1 MNRIAVLPSDISQ
14 KIAAGEV
21 IERPV
26 SVVKELVENSIDAGA
41 AAVRVELLEGGKRL
55 IRVQD
60 NGHGMSRTDAELCFV
75 RHSTS
80 KIAREEDLLGI
91 ATLGFRGEALPSISA
106 VSRLTLRTSEGGDG
120 PGVEVSREADAARV
134 VKEIAFPRGTTIE
147 VRDLFF
153 NLPARLKFLRSDG
166 SELSQIAKY
175 LTNVALAYP
184 ELRIVLAHGPRTVI
198 DCPPVGGLRERI
210 FQLFGRE
217 TLDRLLEIGHA
228 EDGLGIRG
236 FGSRPPHGRSD
247 RNRQYFFVN
256 LRPVRDK
263 ILASALAQAYRGL
276 LEKDQSPEAFLFVTV
291 PLGDVDVNVH
301 PAKSEVRFRDSSSVF
316 RLVLRGVQ
324 RAVLGVGS
332 GLKEIAAGAAGGA
345 GADAAAKAAADLPLS
360 PVEQLFLR
368 QGPSFKVAERSAAGE
383 RDWGAPDL
391 GAESAAEAGDG
402 EPAGPGMRV
411 LGQFADAYIVVAAD
425 DGLIVV
431 DQHNAHERILFDQ
444 YAEIEARKSWP
455 IKMSLV
461 PLLFDLAP
469 SQVARLE
476 EEREGLEASGFRIE
490 FMGGRSYALREYPD
504 IFKPH
509 EALDV
514 VTDILEGGKDEFG
527 ERKSDRRLA
536 TMACKSAIKAGERLP
551 REKMAFLVSELF
563 KTSNPALCPH
573 GRPIVVRIAKSQ
585 IEKGLGRNSVT

>member
-26 SVVKELVENSIDAGA
+26 SVVKELVENSLDAGA
-41 AAVRVELLEGGKRL
+41 AAIRVDLLEGGKRL

-60 NGHGMSRTDAELCFV
+60 DGQGMSRADAELCFV

-80 KIAREEDLLGI
+80 KISREEDLLGI

-120 PGVEVSREADAARV
+120 PGVEIGREADAVRTV
-134 VKEIAFPRGTTIE
+134 REIAFPRGTTIE

-184 ELRIVLAHGPRTVI
+184 HLRLALAHGPRTVI

-217 TLDRLLEIGHA
+217 TLERLMEIDHV

-236 FGSRPPHGRSD
+236 FGSRPPRGRSD

-301 PAKSEVRFRDSSSVF
+301 PAKSEVRFRDSASVF
-316 RLVLRGVQ
+316 RLVLRGVGK
-324 RAVLGVGS
+324 AVLGGGS
-332 GLKEIAAGAAGGA
+332 GLKEIDAARSKAAGSDRKAT
-345 GADAAAKAAADLPLS
+345 AAADIPLS
-360 PVEQLFLR
+360 PIEQLFLR
-368 QGPSFKVAERSAAGE
+368 PGPSFKVAERSAAGE
-383 RDWGAPDL
+383 PGWGAPD
-391 GAESAAEAGDG
+391 GEGGSTGEADSAM
-402 EPAGPGMRV
+402 AGPGMRV
-411 LGQFADAYIVVAAD
+411 LGQFADAYIVVAAE

-444 YAEIEARKSWP
+444 FAAIEARRTWP

-469 SQVARLE
+469 SQVVRFE

-504 IFKPH
+504 VFKPH
-509 EALDV
+509 EALEV
-514 VTDILEGGKDEFG
+514 VMELLEGGRGEFG

-536 TMACKSAIKAGERLP
+536 TMACKAAIKAGEPLP
-551 REKMAFLVSELF
+551 REKMAFLVGELF

-585 IEKGLGRNSVT
+585 IEKGLGRA